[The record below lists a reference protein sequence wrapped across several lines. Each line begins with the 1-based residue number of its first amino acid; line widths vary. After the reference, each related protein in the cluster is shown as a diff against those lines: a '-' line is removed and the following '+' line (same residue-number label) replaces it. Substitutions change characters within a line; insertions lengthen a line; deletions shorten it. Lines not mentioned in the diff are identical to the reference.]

1 VSDRSFEVTFVVE
14 EEEEEEERFAQQTRA
29 NYCRVSGSLLREIR
43 LSRPNIDIPEGESS
57 GRSPGRLKLK
67 AFPAGSS
74 IVAFRSH
81 ARGRASHSGSF
92 ICALSHFVFLFDK
105 QPTLRR
111 SFGSAKTGLVPDPIS
126 QQQLTADPRAT

>member
-1 VSDRSFEVTFVVE
+1 LEVTFE
-14 EEEEEEERFAQQTRA
+14 EQGDFSEMRD
-29 NYCRVSGSLLREIR
+29 LREQIIFVHR
-43 LSRPNIDIPEGESS
+43 EMCRASRSSRRRHPDIDIPEGESS
-57 GRSPGRLKLK
+57 LRRGSRPLKIKGFPSGSP
-67 AFPAGSS
+67 

-81 ARGRASHSGSF
+81 ARGRASQSESF